1 MADEAGKA
9 VCEGRP
15 AGWGGGQGSGG
26 QGDGAGQVAGL
37 VGWRAG
43 SGGGQE
49 GGGAGRVV
57 RGGWIFGV
65 KNVLE

>member
-1 MADEAGKA
+1 MKAGQQGG
-9 VCEGRP
+9 VEGRVVE
-15 AGWGGGQGSGG
+15 GRVTGLVRWRVWLGGGQGR
-26 QGDGAGQVAGL
+26 VAG
-37 VGWRAG
+37 RR
-43 SGGGQE
+43 